1 MIANGSG
8 IAPFRSLTEYI
19 LSIIPEKE
27 RKPITLYFGIQNRNN
42 DFYFGDEWTRL
53 EEEGKIKLRIAE
65 SRKE

>member
-19 LSIIPEKE
+19 LSSIPEKE

-53 EEEGKIKLRIAE
+53 EKEGKIKLRIAE